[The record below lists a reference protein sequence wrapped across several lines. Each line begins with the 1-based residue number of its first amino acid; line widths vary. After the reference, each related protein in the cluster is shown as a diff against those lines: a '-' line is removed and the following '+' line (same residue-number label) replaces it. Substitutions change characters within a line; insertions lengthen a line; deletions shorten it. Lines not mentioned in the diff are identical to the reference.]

1 MPCFT
6 RPATCASFAFA
17 VALLASAHAAAQETE
32 YDPEGR
38 PLPRRAPSEATA
50 VPDEDDVAAPPAP
63 PTTATAA
70 SPATSTAPAPT
81 AIPPAPG
88 APEAAPPAPY
98 GVPSP
103 LAPRYPQAADDAGD
117 DADFTPMVRVPP
129 RITARLRAL
138 DRDYTA
144 LSARGSSGLVD
155 GILSVVTGG
164 LSIVLGALLPDTS
177 NGFATYFY
185 VFGAGNIAHGI
196 VDIAVTPDP
205 VEPALV
211 FAHMPMRDVDEVKAR
226 LRYGEQSLESLAFRA
241 RLGRI
246 LEGSLDIATGVAFI
260 PFYLGPRDYAFSG
273 DVLDILMVTAA
284 LIRVVSGVAT
294 MLSPTDAE
302 RRWDAYGNL
311 RERLR
316 RERRERPRQAPRVG
330 ATSLPGGGLLTL
342 TGTL

>member
-1 MPCFT
+1 MSFLT
-6 RPATCASFAFA
+6 RSASR
-17 VALLASAHAAAQETE
+17 ALLALVLLFAIGARASAQETE

-38 PLPRRAPSEATA
+38 PLPRRAPAAVAGEDAAPATA
-50 VPDEDDVAAPPAP
+50 TIPPPPAP
-63 PTTATAA
+63 VPTYV
-70 SPATSTAPAPT
+70 
-81 AIPPAPG
+81 PPAPG
-88 APEAAPPAPY
+88 APVATPPAPY
-98 GVPSP
+98 GAPAAP
-103 LAPRYPQAADDAGD
+103 APRYPGAIGADDVGD
-117 DADFTPMVRVPP
+117 DADFAPLVRVPP

-177 NGFATYFY
+177 NGFATYFF

-205 VEPALV
+205 VEPALI

-226 LRYGEQSLESLAFRA
+226 LRYGEQSLESLAVRS
-241 RLGRI
+241 RIGRI

-273 DVLDILMVTAA
+273 DVLDILMITAA

-294 MLSPTDAE
+294 MVSPTDAE
-302 RRWDAYGNL
+302 RRWNAYERL
-311 RERLR
+311 RDQLR

-330 ATSLPGGGLLTL
+330 AASLPGGGLLTL